1 MRFKSF
7 LLLGITL
14 IAARAHA
21 GEPLQV
27 TSQNDML
34 NYSIGVETGRNLKKQ
49 GIEVN
54 LDLMLRGMKDGLSG
68 EQTLIPEKVLR
79 KVMNDLQT
87 ELRRT
92 QAQSQR
98 NRSDENKKKG
108 EAFLAANKA
117 KEGVVQ
123 LPSGLQYRVLKA
135 GDGPTPQDTD
145 TVQCNYRGTLLDG
158 REFDS
163 SPQGAPAHFSLQ
175 TVIPGFK
182 AALKLMPAGS
192 KWQIFIPP
200 QLGYGSRGAGKDIGP
215 NETLIFDLE
224 LVSIK

>member
-21 GEPLQV
+21 GEPFQL

-54 LDLMLRGMKDGLSG
+54 LDIMLRGMKDGLSG
-68 EQTLIPEKVLR
+68 EKPLLPEKALR
-79 KVMNDLQT
+79 KIMNDLQV

-92 QAQSQR
+92 QAQTMR
-98 NRSDENKKKG
+98 NRAEDNKKKG
-108 EAFLAANKA
+108 EAFLAANKGKA
-117 KEGVVQ
+117 GVVT
-123 LPSGLQYRVLKA
+123 LPSGLQYRIIKE
-135 GDGPTPQDTD
+135 GNGPKPQDTD
-145 TVQCNYRGTLLDG
+145 IVLCNYRGTFLDG
-158 REFDS
+158 SEFDS
-163 SPQGAPAHFSLQ
+163 SQDGAPAKFTMQ
-175 TVIPGFK
+175 TVVPGFRE
-182 AALKLMPAGS
+182 ALKLMPTGS
-192 KWQIFIPP
+192 KWQVFIPS
-200 QLGYGSRGAGKDIGP
+200 QLAYGQRGAGKDIGP
-215 NETLIFDLE
+215 NETLIFEME